1 MDGLRV
7 FLVVLFGAVS
17 FSQDQ
22 IPKPVSEVTVRPGGN
37 ITLYCDCKKSTGVY
51 IVWFR
56 NCSHENQ
63 PTLVLKTVGDSGDGI
78 RNPND
83 PLRLFPRFEFLNIHS
98 SDSYDLLIRNI
109 TDSDEG
115 LYYCG
120 TRQMKVEDEELI
132 TSKYIYNY
140 GNVTTRIVCDNT
152 SEPQHHE
159 THQDCHLCWMLLFTL
174 CPAFAVLSSLLSS
187 LVVHQLC
194 QKKARESQV
203 DQIRPDTGGQTR
215 LNQDE
220 DMCYAALEILQ
231 ASQRPKTKRMQSS
244 DFSTYSAINTSR
256 V

>member
-37 ITLYCDCKKSTGVY
+37 ITLYCDCKISTGVY
-51 IVWFR
+51 IVWYR

-63 PTLVLKTVGDSGDGI
+63 PTLVLKTMGYSV
-78 RNPND
+78 P
-83 PLRLFPRFEFLNIHS
+83 FEFLKNHS
-98 SDSYDLLIRNI
+98 SESYDLLIRNI

-120 TRQMKVEDEELI
+120 TQQTKVEDKELI

-140 GNVTTRIVCDNT
+140 GNVATRIICDNT
-152 SEPQHHE
+152 SEPQHHK
-159 THQDCHLCWMLLFTL
+159 THQDCNLCWVLLFTL

-187 LVVHQLC
+187 LVVHQLF

-203 DQIRPDTGGQTR
+203 DQIRPDTRGQTR

-220 DMCYAALEILQ
+220 DMCYAALEIRQ
-231 ASQRPKTKRMQSS
+231 ASQRPKTKKMQSS